1 MTLRHSLIL
10 VCFLMFSSTII
21 AQYEEDR
28 KYFNYKDYKRS
39 PVDKYEPLVAAAA
52 ASLFPGLGHFYCDER
67 ERGVKFFKR
76 TVVGFTISAVGLV
89 YVVASDAVNF
99 GYGMLIG
106 GMVLVTAN
114 QIWSIVDAI
123 RVSKVKNM
131 ALRRQGK

>member
-1 MTLRHSLIL
+1 
-10 VCFLMFSSTII
+10 MFTSTII

-28 KYFNYKDYKRS
+28 KHFNYKDYKRS
-39 PVDKYEPLVAAAA
+39 PVDQYEPLFAAAA

-67 ERGVKFFKR
+67 DRGIKFFRR
-76 TVVGFTISAVGLV
+76 TAVSFTISAVGLV

-106 GMVLVTAN
+106 GVVLATAN
-114 QIWSIVDAI
+114 HIWSIVDAI

-131 ALRRQGK
+131 AFRRQGK